1 MLGTTLTVLLALIA
15 LSVPIAAVL
24 GVLALALAQFYSVM
38 PLHFALG
45 DVMWENGIEF
55 LLIAIPLFIL
65 MGEILLRSGIAQRMY
80 GALAQWLSW
89 LPGGLMHS
97 NVGSCALF
105 AATSGSSVATAATIG
120 TVALPEV
127 DRHRYN
133 ERLFVGT
140 LAAGGTLGI
149 LIPPSINLII
159 YGLLTDT
166 SVPQLYLAGFVPGL
180 LLAVLFMLTVVV
192 ACMFRPSW
200 GGTPIE
206 TSWALRLRSLVHLLP
221 PLGIFFVVV
230 GSIYAGLATPTEA
243 ASLGVVASL
252 GLAAFARSLDLKM
265 LRRAVEG
272 TMRTTAMVML
282 IILAAIFLNFVLA
295 AIGLTQALSQ
305 FILELGLTPMQTL
318 LAVIVFYLVLGCFME
333 TLSMLLTTTPL
344 IVPIIVALG
353 FDPVWFG
360 ILMMVMLET
369 ALITPPIGVNL
380 YVVQGV
386 RGRGSMNDVIAG
398 TLPFV
403 ATMFVMI
410 ALLVIFPE
418 IALWLPE
425 IFY

>member
-1 MLGTTLTVLLALIA
+1 MLGTTLTVLLVLIA

-24 GVLALALAQFYSVM
+24 GVLALTLAQFFSVM
-38 PLHFALG
+38 PLHLALG
-45 DVMWENGIEF
+45 DIMWENSIEF

-65 MGEILLRSGIAQRMY
+65 MGEILLRSGIAERMY

-180 LLAVLFMLTVVV
+180 LLAVLFMMTVVV
-192 ACMFRPSW
+192 ACTFRRAW

-221 PLGIFFVVV
+221 PLGIFLVVV

-252 GLAAFARSLDLKM
+252 GLAAFSRSLNIEM
-265 LRRAVEG
+265 LRRVLEG

-305 FILELGLTPMQTL
+305 FILDLGLTPMQTL
-318 LAVIVFYLVLGCFME
+318 LAVIAFYLVLGCFME

-344 IVPIIVALG
+344 IVPIIVELG

-386 RGRGSMNDVIAG
+386 RGRGSMNDVIVG

-410 ALLVIFPE
+410 ALLVLFPE
-418 IALWLPE
+418 LALWLPE

>member
-1 MLGTTLTVLLALIA
+1 MLGTTLTVLLVLIA

-24 GVLALALAQFYSVM
+24 GVLALTLAQFFSVM
-38 PLHFALG
+38 PLHLALG
-45 DVMWENGIEF
+45 DIMWENSIEF

-65 MGEILLRSGIAQRMY
+65 MGEILLRSGIAERMY

-192 ACMFRPSW
+192 ACTFRRGW

-206 TSWALRLRSLVHLLP
+206 TSWALRRRSLVHLLP
-221 PLGIFFVVV
+221 PLGIFLVVV

-252 GLAAFARSLDLKM
+252 GLAAFARSLNIEM
-265 LRRAVEG
+265 LRRALEG

-305 FILELGLTPMQTL
+305 FVLELGLTPMQTL
-318 LAVIVFYLVLGCFME
+318 LAVIAFYLVLGCFME

-344 IVPIIVALG
+344 IVPIIVQLG

-386 RGRGSMNDVIAG
+386 RGRGSMNDVIVG

-410 ALLVIFPE
+410 ALLVLFPE
-418 IALWLPE
+418 LALWLPE